1 MQLID
6 LTVTKNRVARAIML
20 AITQL
25 YSLCMY
31 NFQNLN
37 FNQAREKGKGVGRGD
52 QVRVNLLNK

>member
-1 MQLID
+1 MHLID

-20 AITQL
+20 ALTQL

-37 FNQAREKGKGVGRGD
+37 FNQARKKGKGVGHVDR
-52 QVRVNLLNK
+52 VRVNLLNK